1 MRVCHVIGSIDPAN
15 GGPSTVIG
23 RIASAQAALDAAV
36 HVIGSCAPDRVGITR
51 DAIARVPGIERVDL
65 TLLTTPASRLAR
77 LRASHY
83 TAAFDALPRPD
94 IVHLHGVWD
103 APLVRVSARCRSR
116 NIPYLVRPAGML
128 DYWSLSQKA
137 WKKNLALALVHR
149 RMLRGAAAIHALNEH
164 ERDAIASLGLGTR
177 IEIIPNGLFLQDIEI
192 ATAPGHFRAAHP
204 ALGAAPFVLFLSRLH
219 FKKGL
224 DILAEAWKQFAPRHP
239 DARLVVAGPREDD
252 SIDHFTKAIAD
263 AGLSGSVLVV
273 GPVYGPDKAAA
284 FRECACFVLP
294 SRQEGFSLAIT
305 EALGYG
311 APAVVTRDCHFPE
324 VTEVGAG
331 IETALDPADVAGALS
346 RMLSDSALRRS
357 AAEAGQRLI
366 RERFT
371 WPAVARRTL
380 EVYRTLVRPAPPT
393 RRDAP
398 TPTR

>member
-23 RIASAQAALDAAV
+23 RVASAQAALDAAV
-36 HVIGSCAPDRVGITR
+36 HVIGSCASDRVGVTR
-51 DAIARVPGIERVDL
+51 EAISRVPGIERVDL
-65 TLLTTPASRLAR
+65 TLLTPPASRLAR
-77 LRASHY
+77 LRAAHY
-83 TAAFDALPRPD
+83 TGAFEALPRPD

-103 APLVRVSARCRSR
+103 APLVRVSARCRARS
-116 NIPYLVRPAGML
+116 IPYLVRPAGML

-137 WKKNLALALVHR
+137 WKKKLALALVHR
-149 RMLRGAAAIHALNEH
+149 RMLRGAAVIHALNEH
-164 ERDAIASLGLGTR
+164 ERDAIASLRLGTR

-192 ATAPGHFRAAHP
+192 ATAPGQFRAAHP
-204 ALGAAPFVLFLSRLH
+204 ALGDAPFVLFLSRLH

-224 DILAEAWKQFAPRHP
+224 DILADAWKQLAPRHP
-239 DARLVVAGPREDD
+239 GARLVVAGPREDD
-252 SIDHFTKAIAD
+252 SLDHFTKGIAD
-263 AGLSGSVLVV
+263 AGLTPTVLVV
-273 GPVYGPDKAAA
+273 GPIYGPDKAAA

-331 IETALDPADVAGALS
+331 IETALNPTEVADAVS
-346 RMLSDSALRRS
+346 RMLSDPALRDACGS
-357 AAEAGQRLI
+357 AGQRLI

-380 EVYRTLVRPAPPT
+380 EVYRTLVPPAPPT
-393 RRDAP
+393 HRDAP
-398 TPTR
+398 ALSR